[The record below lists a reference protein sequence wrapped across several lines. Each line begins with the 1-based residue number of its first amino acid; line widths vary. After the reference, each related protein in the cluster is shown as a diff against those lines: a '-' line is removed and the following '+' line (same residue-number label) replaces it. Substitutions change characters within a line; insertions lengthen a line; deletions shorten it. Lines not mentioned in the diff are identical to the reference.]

1 MNDSVIQKIETVLDS
16 LRPAIRLDGGDVFF
30 VKYQDNIVYIR
41 FMGACVYCPI
51 SSITLKM
58 GIEESIKQEIPEVIE
73 VVAVS
78 ND

>member
-1 MNDSVIQKIETVLDS
+1 MNNSIIQKIETVLES
-16 LRPAIRLDGGDVFF
+16 LRPAIRLDGGDAVF
-30 VKYQDNIVYIR
+30 VKYEDNIVYIR
-41 FMGACVYCPI
+41 FMGACVHCPI